1 MSTRFNILN
10 YVIKG
15 IDMTYKTEKFF
26 LSSTTNNPTAQIVS
40 TSWIELT
47 GSRCNIT
54 LKQNTINL
62 LYKYSF
68 YTYNKYVNSSN
79 YEKTFIHVK
88 LQKSND
94 DFSSNIV
101 DLPGCQFNFS
111 GDTEQ
116 NNDFFYKSCS
126 PFFIV
131 ENLDSSYLR
140 LVARSYSASNEVQIH
155 RSNHW
160 NSGGGAD
167 VYYNPN
173 LLVAEL

>member
-1 MSTRFNILN
+1 
-10 YVIKG
+10 
-15 IDMTYKTEKFF
+15 MTYKTEKFF
-26 LSSTTNNPTAQIVS
+26 LLSSTNNPSSQTIS

-54 LKQNTINL
+54 LKKNTVNI

-68 YTYNKYVNSSN
+68 YTYQIYSSSSD
-79 YEKTFIHVK
+79 YDKTFIHIK

-94 DFSSNIV
+94 NFNSNIV
-101 DLPGCQFNFS
+101 DMTGCQFNFS
-111 GDTEQ
+111 GDTDQ
-116 NNDFFYKSCS
+116 NNDYFYKSCS

-131 ENLDSSYLR
+131 ENLDSQYLR
-140 LVARSYSASNEVQIH
+140 VIAKAYSTSNEVKLH

-160 NSGGGAD
+160 NGTDSAD
-167 VYYNPN
+167 VCYNPT

>member
-1 MSTRFNILN
+1 
-10 YVIKG
+10 
-15 IDMTYKTEKFF
+15 MTYKTEKFF
-26 LSSTTNNPTAQIVS
+26 LSKSTDNPSFQTVS

-54 LKQNTINL
+54 LKRNIPANI

-68 YTYNKYVNSSN
+68 YTYMIYNSSSN
-79 YEKTFIHVK
+79 YKKTFIHVK

-94 DFSSNIV
+94 DFTSNIV
-101 DLPGCQFNFS
+101 DLPGKQFNFS

-116 NNDFFYKSCS
+116 NNDYFYKSCS
-126 PFFIV
+126 PFFII
-131 ENLDSSYLR
+131 ESLDSEYLR
-140 LVARSYSASNEVQIH
+140 LVSKAYSTSNEVKLH

-160 NSGGGAD
+160 DGSGSAN
-167 VYYNPN
+167 VCYNPT

>member
-1 MSTRFNILN
+1 
-10 YVIKG
+10 
-15 IDMTYKTEKFF
+15 MTYKTEKFF
-26 LSSTTNNPTAQIVS
+26 LTSSTDNPSSQTVS

-68 YTYNKYVNSSN
+68 YTYQVYSSHSN
-79 YEKTFIHVK
+79 YDKTFIHVK

-94 DFSSNIV
+94 NFSSNIV

-111 GDTEQ
+111 ADTVQ
-116 NNDFFYKSCS
+116 NNDYFYKSCS

-131 ENLDSSYLR
+131 ENLDSEYLR
-140 LVARSYSASNEVQIH
+140 LVTRAYSTSNEVKLH
-155 RSNHW
+155 RSNHFDG
-160 NSGGGAD
+160 SGGVD
-167 VYYNPN
+167 VYYNPT

>member
-1 MSTRFNILN
+1 
-10 YVIKG
+10 
-15 IDMTYKTEKFF
+15 MTYKTEKFF
-26 LSSTTNNPTAQIVS
+26 LNSSTDNPSSQTVS

-54 LKQNTINL
+54 LKQNTIDL

-68 YTYNKYVNSSN
+68 YTYGIFVSHSDYK
-79 YEKTFIHVK
+79 KTFIHVK

-94 DFSSNIV
+94 NFSSNIV

-111 GDTEQ
+111 ADTVQ
-116 NNDFFYKSCS
+116 NNDYFYKSCS

-131 ENLDSSYLR
+131 ENLDSEYLR
-140 LVARSYSASNEVQIH
+140 LVTRAYSTSNEVKLH
-155 RSNHW
+155 RSNHFD
-160 NSGGGAD
+160 GGGGVD
-167 VYYNPN
+167 VYYNPT

>member
-1 MSTRFNILN
+1 
-10 YVIKG
+10 
-15 IDMTYKTEKFF
+15 MTYKTEKFF
-26 LSSTTNNPTAQIVS
+26 LNSLTDNPSSQTVS

-68 YTYNKYVNSSN
+68 YTYQIYSSHSN
-79 YEKTFIHVK
+79 YDKTFIHVK

-94 DFSSNIV
+94 DFYSNIV

-111 GDTEQ
+111 ADTVQ
-116 NNDFFYKSCS
+116 NNDYFYKSCS

-131 ENLDSSYLR
+131 ENLDSEYLR
-140 LVARSYSASNEVQIH
+140 LVSRAYSTSNEVKLH

-160 NSGGGAD
+160 DSSGSTD
-167 VYYNPN
+167 VYYNPT

>member
-1 MSTRFNILN
+1 
-10 YVIKG
+10 
-15 IDMTYKTEKFF
+15 MTYKTEKFF
-26 LSSTTNNPTAQIVS
+26 LNSLTDNPSSQTVS

-68 YTYNKYVNSSN
+68 YTYQIYSSHSN
-79 YEKTFIHVK
+79 YDKTFIHVK

-94 DFSSNIV
+94 NFSSNIV
-101 DLPGCQFNFS
+101 DLSGCQFNFS
-111 GDTEQ
+111 ADTVQ
-116 NNDFFYKSCS
+116 NNDYFYKSCS

-131 ENLDSSYLR
+131 ENLDSEYLR
-140 LVARSYSASNEVQIH
+140 LISRAYSTSNEVKLH

-160 NSGGGAD
+160 DSSGNTD
-167 VYYNPN
+167 VYYNPT

>member
-1 MSTRFNILN
+1 
-10 YVIKG
+10 
-15 IDMTYKTEKFF
+15 MTYKTEKFF
-26 LSSTTNNPTAQIVS
+26 LSSSTNNPSFQTVS

-47 GSRCNIT
+47 GSRCNIL
-54 LKQNTINL
+54 LKQDTINI

-68 YTYNKYVNSSN
+68 YTYGIFVSSSN
-79 YEKTFIHVK
+79 YKKTFIHVK

-101 DLPGCQFNFS
+101 DLPGCQFNFA
-111 GDTEQ
+111 GDTVQ
-116 NNDFFYKSCS
+116 NNDYFYKSCS

-140 LVARSYSASNEVQIH
+140 LVARAYSTSNEVKLH

-160 NSGGGAD
+160 DSGDGAD
-167 VYYNPN
+167 VYYNPT